1 MLSNRLNPIQSAA
14 RSGWTRSSLRF
25 EVPISNGG
33 IYLSLPSAPSFV
45 GKRWPSHK
53 PQLPHSPIQ
62 RLNFTSLPRS
72 HTPSLPPFSSQGV
85 RFRHWLTSK
94 LSKRSHP
101 STTASTPTP
110 VTLTQPRTL
119 RARNSRRCRP
129 ITRSDESETADPQKA
144 RLRCCS
150 EGHPR
155 ARTSVAMSLRAQ
167 QNDCTNPLAKLTKHE
182 E

>member
-1 MLSNRLNPIQSAA
+1 MVVYIFNIPP
-14 RSGWTRSSLRF
+14 LR
-25 EVPISNGG
+25 
-33 IYLSLPSAPSFV
+33 PSPTSI
-45 GKRWPSHK
+45 HK
-53 PQLPHSPIQ
+53 PQLPPSPIQ

-72 HTPSLPPFSSQGV
+72 HTPSRPPPSSQGV

-129 ITRSDESETADPQKA
+129 MTRREESETADPQNAKF
-144 RLRCCS
+144 RCCS

-155 ARTSVAMSLRAQ
+155 ASTSVAMSLRAQ
-167 QNDCTNPLAKLTKHE
+167 QNDCMIH
-182 E
+182 